1 MQNKIID
8 LNLLGKNI
16 KQYRLKKELTQEKL
30 AGLTGLS
37 IQYIGNIER
46 GNTTASL
53 ETIMKICLVLEI
65 TPNQLLI
72 TSSSPTSNA
81 LTEQILDSLSDK
93 SPKFLHHI
101 IGYIEF
107 LQQSKSF

>member
-1 MQNKIID
+1 MQNKIVD

-16 KQYRLKKELTQEKL
+16 KHYRLKKELTQEKL
-30 AGLTGLS
+30 ARLTGLS

-46 GNTTASL
+46 GNTTTSL

-81 LTEQILDSLSDK
+81 LIEQIIDSLSDK
-93 SPKFLHHI
+93 SPKFLRHI
-101 IGYIEF
+101 IRYIEF
-107 LQQSKSF
+107 LQQSKFI

>member
-1 MQNKIID
+1 MNNKIID
-8 LNLLGKNI
+8 LNILGKNI
-16 KQYRLKKELTQEKL
+16 KQYRIQKELTQEKL

-53 ETIMKICLVLEI
+53 ETIMKICLALEI

-72 TSSSPTSNA
+72 TSSSTTPNA
-81 LTEQILDSLSDK
+81 LAEQIIDSLSDK
-93 SPKFLHHI
+93 SPEFLKHI
-101 IGYIEF
+101 IAYIEF
-107 LQQSKSF
+107 LQKREPF